1 MKTIILKNGI
11 IGGIIVSIFMG
22 LSIYNHSQNLENET
36 LSYIL
41 GFSGMFIAFI
51 FTFIG
56 MKQYRDKVND
66 GSISFGKAFTIGLS
80 IAFIIS
86 TIYVLVWLF
95 ELHNFYPDFMEK
107 YAASEITKLQSSGL
121 SATEIATET
130 AKMNEMKESYKN
142 PFNVIGMTYF
152 EILPIGIFF
161 SLIFALLVKKKQQ
174 IN

>member
-1 MKTIILKNGI
+1 MKTSILKNGI

-22 LSIYNHSQNLENET
+22 MSVYFHSQNLENEM

-56 MKQYRDKVND
+56 MKQYRDKVNN

-107 YAASEITKLQSSGL
+107 YAASEISKLQSSGL
-121 SATEIATET
+121 SATEIASKTAEMNQMTEY
-130 AKMNEMKESYKN
+130 YKS
-142 PFNVIGMTYF
+142 PLYVIGFTYV

-161 SLIFALLVKKKQQ
+161 SLLYALIVKKKA
-174 IN
+174 I

>member
-11 IGGIIVSIFMG
+11 FGGLIVALFMG
-22 LSIYNHSQNLENET
+22 FSVYFHSQNLENET
-36 LSYIL
+36 LSYFL
-41 GFSGMFIAFI
+41 GFTGMFIAFI

-56 MKQYRDKVND
+56 MKQYRDNVNN
-66 GSISFGKAFTIGLS
+66 GIISFGKAFVVGLS

-107 YAASEITKLQSSGL
+107 FVASEITKLKSSGL
-121 SATEIATET
+121 SATEIASKT
-130 AKMNEMKESYKN
+130 AEMNEMKESYKN
-142 PFNVIGMTYF
+142 PLYVIGMTYF

-161 SLIFALLVKKKQQ
+161 SLICALIVKKK
-174 IN
+174 ITN

>member
-1 MKTIILKNGI
+1 VKTIILKNGF

-22 LSIYNHSQNLENET
+22 LSVYFHSQNLDNEA

-56 MKQYRDKVND
+56 MKQYRDNVNN
-66 GSISFGKAFTIGLS
+66 GSITFGKAFTIGFS
-80 IAFIIS
+80 IAFLIS

-121 SATEIATET
+121 SATEIATKT
-130 AKMNEMKESYKN
+130 AEMNQITESYKN
-142 PFNVIGMTYF
+142 PLYVIGMTYS
-152 EILPIGIFF
+152 EILPIGLFF
-161 SLIFALLVKKKQQ
+161 SLIFALVIKKKEA
-174 IN
+174 N